1 MAVTSVPDR
10 GDNPS
15 RRIKY
20 SDMGVTKNP
29 HNGAYNIYHSDD
41 AGNYYHQQYYGYTKR
56 EAMKK
61 HKERYSSGEPTVQK
75 HGYSK
80 DGKYL

>member
-1 MAVTSVPDR
+1 MAITSVPDR

-20 SDMGVTKNP
+20 SDMTVEKGKYTGGYRISHMGDKHLVSKV
-29 HNGAYNIYHSDD
+29 
-41 AGNYYHQQYYGYTKR
+41 YYGYNKK

-61 HKERYSSGEPTVQK
+61 HKDAYEKGE
-75 HGYSK
+75 
-80 DGKYL
+80 